1 MKDSRIPVSVMSL
14 SEKTMMFR
22 KRVREQDKKTRRLK
36 EENGFPDA
44 LVYMRPQVGYDGIGI
59 KGKNDKNSNKE
70 VLEVDL
76 MVFIFGHYIEFPKLL
91 ECYIFSKDYR

>member
-1 MKDSRIPVSVMSL
+1 
-14 SEKTMMFR
+14 MMFR
-22 KRVREQDKKTRRLK
+22 KRVREQDKKIRRVK
-36 EENGFPDA
+36 KRNVFPDA
-44 LVYMRPQVGYDGIGI
+44 LVYMRPQVGYGIGI

>member
-1 MKDSRIPVSVMSL
+1 MAEEI
-14 SEKTMMFR
+14 MMFR
-22 KRVREQDKKTRRLK
+22 KRVRERDKKIRRVK
-36 EENGFPDA
+36 ERNVFPDA
-44 LVYMRPQVGYDGIGI
+44 LVYMRLQVGYEISI